1 MKKFV
6 FILAFLLTLFSA
18 SAEDITGSWK
28 GTLNVQGTKLHL
40 VFNIEKNDNGYSGT
54 MDSPDQGAN
63 GIPLSSVT
71 FENNVVTI
79 KLKQAGIEYKGSP
92 DGTGNI
98 AGEFSQAGL
107 TAKLI
112 LSKNA
117 EKTEPALKPQEPVKP
132 YPYNSEEVF
141 FENKKD
147 GIKMAGTFTYPS
159 KKGKYPVV
167 VLISGS
173 GPQDR
178 NEALM
183 GHKPFLV
190 LADKLTRT
198 GIAVLRF
205 DDRGVG
211 KSEGNFGAATTVD
224 FSYDAE
230 AAIQYLK
237 TRKEVKTSRMGLIGH
252 SEGGLIAPIT
262 ALRNKDVAF
271 IVMLAGPGLSGR
283 EIVLMQQELI
293 GRASGMP
300 ESEIKKNQDTNKYI
314 FDLMKTETDQTFLA
328 QKIENYM
335 RKQLRGNADSAK
347 MSEALPLQIAQL
359 TSPWMQYFLNYD
371 PAPALSKLKTPVL
384 ALIGSKDLQV
394 PAKENLAAIE
404 TALKKAG
411 NKKYVL
417 KELEGLN
424 HLFQECKTGSPMEY
438 GQIEQT
444 MSPQV
449 PEIIAEWI
457 KKL

>member
-1 MKKFV
+1 MKKIAF
-6 FILAFLLTLFSA
+6 LMAFLLAMLSTFA
-18 SAEDITGSWK
+18 QDISGSWH
-28 GTLNVQGTKLHL
+28 GTLSVQGMKLRL
-40 VFNIEKNDNGYSGT
+40 VFNISHSENGYSGT

-63 GIPLSSVT
+63 GIPLSSVS
-71 FENNVVTI
+71 FENNVLTI
-79 KLKQAGIEYKGSP
+79 KLNQGGIEYKGSP
-92 DGTGNI
+92 DNAGNI
-98 AGEFSQAGL
+98 TGEFSQAGFKAPL
-107 TAKLI
+107 D
-112 LSKNA
+112 LSKKA
-117 EKTEPALKPQEPVKP
+117 EKTETVRKPQEPVAP
-132 YPYNSEEVF
+132 YPYQSEEVV
-141 FENKKD
+141 FENSKD
-147 GIKMAGTFTYPS
+147 EIKLAGTFTYPS
-159 KKGKYPVV
+159 KKGKFPVV

-178 NEALM
+178 DETLM
-183 GHKPFLV
+183 GHKPFFV
-190 LADKLTRT
+190 LADQLTRA

-211 KSEGNFGAATTVD
+211 KSEGNFKAATTVD

-237 TRKEVKTSRMGLIGH
+237 TRKKVKTSRMGLIGH
-252 SEGGLIAPIT
+252 SEGGLIAPMT
-262 ALRNKDVAF
+262 ALRNKDIAF

-293 GRASGMP
+293 GRVSGLP
-300 ESEIKKNQDTNKYI
+300 ETEIKKNKDTNKYI
-314 FDLMKTETDQTFLA
+314 FDLMKTETDQTVLA

-335 RKQLRGNADSAK
+335 RKQLADNADSAK
-347 MSEALPLQIAQL
+347 ISEALTVQIAQL

-371 PAPALSKLKTPVL
+371 PVPALSKLKRPVL

-424 HLFQECKTGSPMEY
+424 HLFQECSTGSPMEY

>member
-1 MKKFV
+1 MKKIAFL
-6 FILAFLLTLFSA
+6 LAFLLAMLSTFA
-18 SAEDITGSWK
+18 QDISGSWH
-28 GTLNVQGTKLHL
+28 GTLSVQGMKLRL
-40 VFNIEKNDNGYSGT
+40 VFNISHSENGYSGT

-63 GIPLSSVT
+63 GIPLSSVS
-71 FENNVVTI
+71 FENNALSI
-79 KLKQAGIEYKGSP
+79 KLNQGGIEYKGSP
-92 DGTGNI
+92 DNAGNI
-98 AGEFSQAGL
+98 SGEFSQAGFK
-107 TAKLI
+107 APLI
-112 LSKNA
+112 LSKKA
-117 EKTEPALKPQEPVKP
+117 EKAETVRKPQEPVAP
-132 YPYNSEEVF
+132 YPYQSEEVI
-141 FENKKD
+141 FENTKD
-147 GIKMAGTFTYPS
+147 GIKLAGTFTFPS
-159 KKGKYPVV
+159 KKGKYPTV

-178 NEALM
+178 DETLM

-190 LADKLTRT
+190 LADKLTRA
-198 GIAVLRF
+198 GIAVLLF

-230 AAIQYLK
+230 AAIRYLK

-252 SEGGLIAPIT
+252 SEGGLIAPMT
-262 ALRNKDVAF
+262 ALRNKDISF

-293 GRASGMP
+293 GRVSGLP
-300 ESEIKKNQDTNKYI
+300 ETEIKKNKDTNRYV
-314 FDLMKTETDQTFLA
+314 FDLMKTETDQTVLA

-335 RKQLRGNADSAK
+335 RKQLTGNVDSAK
-347 MSEALPLQIAQL
+347 MSEALPVQITQL